1 MYNIQSDE
9 TEVIELE
16 EVGYI
21 EREMLVAGDISI
33 DGSRILL
40 RRAHSEGI
48 EHLHYHFK
56 FYLTKFII

>member
-1 MYNIQSDE
+1 MYHVKSDE

-33 DGSRILL
+33 DGTRILL

-48 EHLHYHFK
+48 ELLKYHFK
-56 FYLTKFII
+56 VFI